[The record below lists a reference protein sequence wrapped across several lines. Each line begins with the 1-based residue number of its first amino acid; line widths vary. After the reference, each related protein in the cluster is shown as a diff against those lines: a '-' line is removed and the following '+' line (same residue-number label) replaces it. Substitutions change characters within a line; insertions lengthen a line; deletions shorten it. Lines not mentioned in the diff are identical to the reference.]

1 MDTQHKRRG
10 HRPFV
15 SLGTALGPLGVG
27 VRLVG
32 EDDFLP
38 VLGEALGGEE
48 RVRGEG
54 LAVAEVGRE
63 VGGREEG
70 KGGGRETGGVANVLL
85 SISVYSSPSESSGDR
100 EEGRK
105 MGRRD
110 GEEEREGKHQRLTES
125 KGMPHCT

>member
-1 MDTQHKRRG
+1 M
-10 HRPFV
+10 
-15 SLGTALGPLGVG
+15 
-27 VRLVG
+27 
-32 EDDFLP
+32 
-38 VLGEALGGEE
+38 
-48 RVRGEG
+48 
-54 LAVAEVGRE
+54 
-63 VGGREEG
+63 
-70 KGGGRETGGVANVLL
+70 LL

>member
-1 MDTQHKRRG
+1 M
-10 HRPFV
+10 
-15 SLGTALGPLGVG
+15 
-27 VRLVG
+27 RLVG

-100 EEGRK
+100 EGQGGRWGGGTGRK
-105 MGRRD
+105 RGRVNTRD
-110 GEEEREGKHQRLTES
+110 
-125 KGMPHCT
+125 